1 MYYFVN
7 EACRLRNKAVV
18 PLLGPF
24 AAAIAIILNGRA
36 EGERPDKIGV
46 GYNLEDNSPLGVMSG
61 AFLLFRGSLMPPH
74 AIAKF
79 ALMQGRPLFHQT
91 KTENGIEFGKDLCG
105 GDKATWERLTPEM
118 KRLAG
123 FVCLP
128 GAQSTSVSWKVA
140 LEFAMPSKDTQGHV
154 PTLFVICCQNYYGTR
169 GFKGFRM
176 DSALHSAHPYE

>member
-24 AAAIAIILNGRA
+24 AAAIAIILNGVA
-36 EGERPDKIGV
+36 EAERPDKIGV
-46 GYNLEDNSPLGVMSG
+46 GYKLKNNSPLGVMSG

-91 KTENGIEFGKDLCG
+91 KTENGIEFGKNLCK
-105 GDKATWERLTPEM
+105 GDKA
-118 KRLAG
+118 
-123 FVCLP
+123 
-128 GAQSTSVSWKVA
+128 
-140 LEFAMPSKDTQGHV
+140 
-154 PTLFVICCQNYYGTR
+154 
-169 GFKGFRM
+169 
-176 DSALHSAHPYE
+176 